1 VSRPGVGQPV
11 GVAGSLSQRL
21 RPVGASSTSAENR
34 TGSHTAAGFLNL
46 FAGAPSTTMTDRG
59 SHPGSQRSE
68 YAGPPDLRWSRVR
81 RMHALLTY
89 DASGTL
95 SPATGTQFR
104 KGNPIDTGLHARH
117 IPSRRETMTHIRRV
131 VGVRDDLKRI
141 PPHQATAA
149 AQGVQADAKAPA
161 RDEPRGDSFPRPSG
175 C

>member
-1 VSRPGVGQPV
+1 MRV
-11 GVAGSLSQRL
+11 
-21 RPVGASSTSAENR
+21 
-34 TGSHTAAGFLNL
+34 FLNL

-59 SHPGSQRSE
+59 GHPGSQRSE

-81 RMHALLTY
+81 RMHTLLTY

-95 SPATGTQFR
+95 PPPNGTQFR

-117 IPSRRETMTHIRRV
+117 IPSGRETMTHIRRV

-161 RDEPRGDSFPRPSG
+161 RDEPRGTRFHDPPGVDTEDTTRNGDRQRLALPILDRCGERAPRRADMYRL
-175 C
+175 